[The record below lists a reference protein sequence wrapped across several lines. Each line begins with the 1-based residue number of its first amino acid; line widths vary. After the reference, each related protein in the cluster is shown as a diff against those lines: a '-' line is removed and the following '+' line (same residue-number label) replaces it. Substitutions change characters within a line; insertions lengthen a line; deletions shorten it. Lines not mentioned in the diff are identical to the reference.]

1 MNFKIGD
8 IVARKSYNHDIF
20 FRIED
25 IRPDEA
31 GELSAVIR
39 GLDVRLLAD
48 SPLRDLEKVENN
60 SIKNYRKD
68 FINISNQCLIKIMS
82 RRPELK
88 RINSVSEDHTTE
100 SFFEVPGRVLH
111 IDSSLEYL
119 NLCTAIYEQ
128 LSIEANGFHIT
139 EKEQPAF
146 VPGLIE
152 QYRPDI
158 LVITGHDG
166 VIKTREGYSDLN
178 NYHNS
183 KHFVEGV
190 KAARSVENDKDD
202 LIIFAG
208 ACQSHYEAILSAGA
222 NFASSPSRVLI
233 HALDPVLIVEK
244 IAFTPISQTVSIIN
258 VVESTI
264 TGTDGLGGIE
274 TRGKYRKGFP
284 KSPYQ

>member
-1 MNFKIGD
+1 MNFKVGD
-8 IVARKSYNHDIF
+8 IVARKSYNNDVF
-20 FRIED
+20 FKIED
-25 IRPDEA
+25 IRLAES
-31 GELSAVIR
+31 GEISAILR

-48 SPLRDLEKVENN
+48 APLRDLEKVENN
-60 SIKNYRKD
+60 SIKNYRKN
-68 FINISNQCLIKIMS
+68 FINLSNQCLKKVMT
-82 RRPELK
+82 RKRDLK
-88 RINSVSEDHTTE
+88 RINSVRQSQTTE
-100 SFFEVPGRVLH
+100 NFFEVPGGVLH

-128 LSIEANGFHIT
+128 MSIKANGFHIA

-146 VPGLIE
+146 VSGLIE

-166 VIKTREGYSDLN
+166 VIKTKEGYSDIN

-190 KAARSVENDKDD
+190 KAARAVENNKDD

-233 HALDPVLIVEK
+233 HALDPVFIVEK
-244 IAFTPISQTVSIIN
+244 IAFTPISQTISIVN